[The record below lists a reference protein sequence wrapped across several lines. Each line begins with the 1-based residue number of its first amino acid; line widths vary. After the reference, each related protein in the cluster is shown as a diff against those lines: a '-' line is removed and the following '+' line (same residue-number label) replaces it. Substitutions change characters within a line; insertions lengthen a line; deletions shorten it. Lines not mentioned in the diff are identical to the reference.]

1 MTGCEQMTNYKDRT
15 LTLSKHEV
23 VVDRHHDITVVIEGG
38 VCVDVV
44 GLPEEW
50 GYVVQDHDNEYTKSQ
65 HGE

>member
-1 MTGCEQMTNYKDRT
+1 MTNYKDRT

-50 GYVVQDHDNEYTKSQ
+50 GYIIQDNDGALVDIKSLADFISIW
-65 HGE
+65 

>member
-1 MTGCEQMTNYKDRT
+1 MTNYKDRT

-50 GYVVQDHDNEYTKSQ
+50 SYIVQDDDMEKQ
-65 HGE
+65 G

>member
-1 MTGCEQMTNYKDRT
+1 MTNYKDRT
-15 LTLSKHEV
+15 LTLSKHEI

-50 GYVVQDHDNEYTKSQ
+50 AYIVQDHDNQCTHFDTGKNDDSL
-65 HGE
+65 

>member
-1 MTGCEQMTNYKDRT
+1 MTNYEDRT

-23 VVDRHHDITVVIEGG
+23 VVDRHHDITIVIEGG

-50 GYVVQDHDNEYTKSQ
+50 GYIVQDDDTYSEEMQDKL
-65 HGE
+65 EPIE